1 MAFTVVSAK
10 LTGSPGTS
18 GWVQVHEFAP
28 SEPEKLS
35 SRGHLFAVVATGR
48 HEEGVDAVSAG
59 RELLSRLH
67 EEYFGSGEGSAFA
80 ILEAAVKKVSEEFR
94 STWGEV
100 EIAAVSLVGGVVY
113 SVVGGGAQVAIFRN
127 GILAKILEST
137 REEVISASGYPKEGD
152 VLILGTKFFFEVF
165 SSGVIKAAIEG
176 KEPGS
181 AVESLAPTVHSR
193 DDTGSLGAAI
203 LSFKEAEGIVAEVTF
218 PAKLSEP
225 GQAQPGEKMARIS
238 SSFGK
243 AVAFVQGYMARFFP
257 ERKIYVKGTGEEE
270 EGVPQKR
277 KLLSSVGII
286 LLVLLVVSIGFGI
299 RAKTVKEGRARY
311 ESRLT
316 QAQHEFDESLTLVS
330 LNPDR
335 ARELFAN
342 SRALVTTLKAEGVK
356 DKELEELI
364 AKLDENQGTVL
375 GEYQAEPQLFVDLS
389 ILSDNLKGDS
399 LAASSEM
406 VFVLDKGGRKVVGI
420 TFGTKKS
427 EIVAGPDQISAAR
440 DLAVY
445 EDRAFVLEADGIYEV
460 GDTKTKA
467 VASEWKGEVLIYAY
481 AANLYVVDKEAGV
494 IWRYQGSGTTFGSGT
509 NWLAP
514 GVSPDLSLATATTID
529 GAIWL
534 LSGSGRI
541 SKFSTGNPVSF
552 SPTGVFPQLANP
564 NSIYTNEEL
573 DFVYILERDK
583 KRVVVLEKDG
593 KYKAQYYSDKLGE
606 ATDLAVSEAD
616 GKIIILAGD
625 KLFSIETKH
634 L

>member
-28 SEPEKLS
+28 SDPEKLA

-48 HEEGVDAVSAG
+48 HEDGVDAVSAG

-127 GILAKILEST
+127 GILAKILESK

-152 VLILGTKFFFEVF
+152 VLILGTKFFFGVF

-181 AVESLAPTVHSR
+181 AVESLAPVVHSR

-203 LSFKEAEGIVAEVTF
+203 LSFKEEAGAAQGEVAS
-218 PAKLSEP
+218 PPSEP
-225 GQAQPGEKMARIS
+225 SELPASGGDKIS
-238 SSFGK
+238 SSIGK
-243 AVAFVQGYMARFFP
+243 VVAFVKGYIARVFP
-257 ERKIYVKGTGEEE
+257 ERKIYVKGVEEAEEE
-270 EGVPQKR
+270 VPQKR

-299 RAKTVKEGRARY
+299 RAKAVKEGKARY

-316 QAQHEFDESLTLVS
+316 QAQHEFDEALTLTS

-342 SRALVTTLKAEGVK
+342 SRTLADTLKAEGVK
-356 DKELEELI
+356 DKGLEELI
-364 AKLDENQGTVL
+364 VKLDQNQGAVL
-375 GEYQAEPQLFVDLS
+375 GEYRAEPQLFVDLS
-389 ILSDNLKGDS
+389 ILSDNLKGDD

-427 EIVAGPDQISAAR
+427 EIAAGPDQISEAK

-445 EDRAFVLEADGIYEV
+445 EDRAFILEPDGIYEV
-460 GDTKTKA
+460 GDKKTKA
-467 VASEWKGEVLIYAY
+467 VASEWKAEVLIYAY

-494 IWRYQGSGTTFGSGT
+494 IWRYPGSGSTFGSGT

-514 GVSPDLSLATATTID
+514 GVAPDLSLVKEMTID
-529 GAIWL
+529 GAIWF
-534 LSGSGRI
+534 LSSSGRI
-541 SKFSTGNPVSF
+541 SKFSQGNPVSF
-552 SPTGVFPQLANP
+552 SPIGVFPELTSP
-564 NSIYTNEEL
+564 DSIYTNEEL

-593 KYKAQYYSDKLGE
+593 KYKAQYYADKLGE
-606 ATDLAVSEAD
+606 ATDLAVSEKD

-625 KLFSIETKH
+625 KLFSIEIKH